1 MLLPW
6 SWDISGK
13 QLEMP
18 SWQPEIII
26 GNNLISNATREIG
39 GAMSK
44 ILKVV
49 DGKHYVEY
57 GPPCERCGGTGDS
70 WEWLEDSR
78 SYLLKSGGCPACHGT
93 GLLAVELWP
102 DARKAATLQE
112 WGYYG
117 FEYFRAADQGVNVAR
132 TENKI
137 GEPIHGEGKDL
148 TEALTNLVIAVA
160 EEE

>member
-1 MLLPW
+1 
-6 SWDISGK
+6 
-13 QLEMP
+13 
-18 SWQPEIII
+18 
-26 GNNLISNATREIG
+26 
-39 GAMSK
+39 MSK

-49 DGKHYVEY
+49 DGKHYVAG
-57 GPPCERCGGTGDS
+57 GPKCKRCQGTRMLTTWRGRHVYRQSDNKPCRI
-70 WEWLEDSR
+70 
-78 SYLLKSGGCPACHGT
+78 CHGT
-93 GLLAVELWP
+93 GLQPVELWP

-148 TEALTNLVIAVA
+148 TEALTNLVITVA
-160 EEE
+160 EEEKCDD